1 MKTEPD
7 AWPSLIRNS
16 VKNIEELAK
25 HIELT
30 EEEKI
35 QITDKL
41 PLRITEYYLDLIKK
55 YPVLRKTV
63 IPTLSEFKISD
74 GESND
79 PLKEEGHNPTKCIV
93 HKYPDRALF
102 LVTNFC
108 STNCRYCTR
117 SRIFE
122 DQSDT
127 LSSISKRDI
136 DDAINYIT
144 EHKELR
150 DIIISGGDPL
160 TLSDGNLDYILQKI
174 RAIKHIEIIRI
185 GTKMPVV
192 LPQRITTKLINILKK
207 YHPLYMSI
215 HFTHPLEITPECSK
229 ALNKIANVGIV
240 MRSQTVLLKGVND
253 DVEIMKNLMHK
264 LLINRVT
271 PYYIYNTDYII
282 GSEHFRC
289 SIDKGLEIIKGL
301 RGFTS
306 GYAIPSYVVDTEHGK
321 IILNPDTIV
330 ENNEKL
336 IRLKSYTGK
345 IVEIKKPPKEVV

>member
-16 VKNIEELAK
+16 VKNIEELAN

-79 PLKEEGHNPTKCIV
+79 PLKEEGYNPTKCIV
-93 HKYPDRALF
+93 HKYPDRALL
-102 LVTNFC
+102 LVSNFC
-108 STNCRYCTR
+108 SVNCRYCTR
-117 SRIFE
+117 SRIF
-122 DQSDT
+122 DDIGS
-127 LSSISKRDI
+127 SSITKNDLE
-136 DDAINYIT
+136 DAFQYIRN
-144 EHKELR
+144 HKELR
-150 DIIISGGDPL
+150 DIIVSGGDPL
-160 TLSDGNLDYILQKI
+160 TMSDGNLEWILQKLRSI
-174 RAIKHIEIIRI
+174 EHVEIIRI

-192 LPQRITTKLINILKK
+192 LPSRITTKLVDMLKK
-207 YHPLYMSI
+207 YHPLYMSV
-215 HFTHPLEITPECSK
+215 HFTHPYEITPECSK
-229 ALNKIANVGIV
+229 ALNKIANAGIV

-264 LLINRVT
+264 LLLNRVS

-306 GYAIPSYVVDTEHGK
+306 GYAVPSYVVDTEHGK
-321 IILNPDTIV
+321 IILNPNNII
-330 ENNEKL
+330 ENDDKF
-336 IRLKSYTGK
+336 IRLKSYTGE
-345 IVEIKKPPKEVV
+345 IVEIKKTT